1 VPPAAPSAVR
11 PSLGPSLG
19 SRSRPRPRSELRALL
34 RRPDVVVWCA
44 FVIFIPFY
52 VFASGLPQPG
62 DFLMLLLLP
71 LALYRWNGRLTG
83 VFARPFRV
91 LLLFTLWVVI
101 VQYSW
106 ATILGNWGFHGK
118 DTFLLFPVYYAF
130 NALVMLVSLILY
142 QRYGDAFLRL
152 TAWSLLIS
160 VGVQVVGSFFTHYNK
175 FRDAVFFNNPNQLG
189 YYSVLASCMIA
200 LLSRKLKLPLLIT
213 TLGLLGCLYLSLLS
227 ASRAAA
233 GGAAVVLVVTLVANP
248 KIVLAA
254 VPLIA
259 GLLLTGPV
267 ARALES
273 TEHRVR
279 VDQFPEYSFLEERG
293 WGRIYDNPEYV
304 LLGAGEG
311 GTSRFRDSII
321 GTHEIHSS
329 AGMLIF
335 SYGLVGTALFLW
347 FVFRVLQGAR
357 LGAAMMLAPIVAF
370 TVAHHGLRDSML
382 WMVLGIFL
390 TLKYQRAPAPAVV
403 AARPVQP
410 ASPASPASP
419 APPVPPV
426 PPVPPAPPAPP
437 PEGAYAG

>member
-1 VPPAAPSAVR
+1 MW
-11 PSLGPSLG
+11 SL
-19 SRSRPRPRSELRALL
+19 
-34 RRPDVVVWCA
+34 
-44 FVIFIPFY
+44 FVICIPFY

-62 DFLMLLLLP
+62 DFLVLILLP
-71 LALYRWNGRLTG
+71 LALYGWNFRLPG
-83 VFARPFRV
+83 VFARPYRV
-91 LLLFTLWVVI
+91 LLLFTLYVVL

-106 ATILGNWGFHGK
+106 ATILENWGFHGK
-118 DTFLLFPVYYAF
+118 DTFLLFPIYYLF

-152 TAWSLLIS
+152 TAWCLLLSI
-160 VGVQVVGSFFTHYNK
+160 GMQVVGSFFTFYNK

-189 YYSVLASCMIA
+189 YYSVLAACMLG
-200 LLSRKLKLPLLIT
+200 LLQRKLKLGLLIT
-213 TLGLLGCLYLSLLS
+213 TIGLLSCIYLALLS

-233 GGAAVVLVVTLVANP
+233 GGAAVVLVVTLVSNP

-259 GLLLTGPV
+259 ALLMTGPV
-267 ARALES
+267 AHALEA
-273 TEHRVR
+273 TEHRVT

-293 WGRIYDNPEYV
+293 WGRIYDNPEYI

-335 SYGLVGTALFLW
+335 SYGFVGTGIFVWFL
-347 FVFRVLQGAR
+347 FRVLQGAR

-390 TLKYQRAPAPAVV
+390 TLKYQRDS
-403 AARPVQP
+403 QP
-410 ASPASPASP
+410 ALAGRRVQVPPARAQPPHPPSPKPQPQP
-419 APPVPPV
+419 APPKS
-426 PPVPPAPPAPP
+426 
-437 PEGAYAG
+437 AYAG

>member
-1 VPPAAPSAVR
+1 MPPSA
-11 PSLGPSLG
+11 
-19 SRSRPRPRSELRALL
+19 SRPRPRSELRALL
-34 RRPDVVVWCA
+34 HRPEVVVWCG

-71 LALYRWNGRLTG
+71 LALYGWNFRLPG
-83 VFARPFRV
+83 VFARPYRI
-91 LLLFTLWVVI
+91 LLLFTLWVVL

-118 DTFLLFPVYYAF
+118 DTFLLFPIYYLF

-152 TAWSLLIS
+152 TAWCLLIS
-160 VGVQVVGSFFTHYNK
+160 IGLQVVGSFFTFYNK

-189 YYSVLASCMIA
+189 YYSVLASCMLA
-200 LLSRKLKLPLLIT
+200 LLQRKLKLGLLLTAI
-213 TLGLLGCLYLSLLS
+213 GLLGCLYLALLS

-233 GGAAVVLVVTLVANP
+233 GGSAVVLVVTLVSNP

-259 GLLLTGPV
+259 ALLLTGPV
-267 ARALES
+267 ARALEA
-273 TEHRVR
+273 TEHRVT

-293 WGRIYDNPEYV
+293 WGRIYDNPEYI

-335 SYGLVGTALFLW
+335 SYGLVGTGIFVW
-347 FVFRVLQGAR
+347 FVARVLRGAG

-390 TLKYQRAPAPAVV
+390 TLKYQRDPLPAAAGRPARSARSARPEPPPPQPQVPAQPAPA
-403 AARPVQP
+403 R
-410 ASPASPASP
+410 SPKS
-419 APPVPPV
+419 
-426 PPVPPAPPAPP
+426 
-437 PEGAYAG
+437 AYVG